1 MFMRMLT
8 AGFMLHNR
16 TLLGVDSASAPSKAT
31 AAVRLPFGGN
41 VIAAG
46 GSGVP
51 ATIGQSYEA
60 GRHRIR

>member
-1 MFMRMLT
+1 MVMRSLT
-8 AGFMLHNR
+8 AGFMLHAS
-16 TLLGVDSASAPSKAT
+16 TILGVDSASAPSNAT

-46 GSGVP
+46 DSGAP

-60 GRHRIR
+60 GRHRLR

>member
-1 MFMRMLT
+1 MVIRSLT
-8 AGFMLHNR
+8 AGFMLLAS
-16 TLLGVDSASAPSKAT
+16 TLPGVDSASAPSNVT
-31 AAVRLPFGGN
+31 GAVRLPFGGN

-60 GRHRIR
+60 GRHRFR